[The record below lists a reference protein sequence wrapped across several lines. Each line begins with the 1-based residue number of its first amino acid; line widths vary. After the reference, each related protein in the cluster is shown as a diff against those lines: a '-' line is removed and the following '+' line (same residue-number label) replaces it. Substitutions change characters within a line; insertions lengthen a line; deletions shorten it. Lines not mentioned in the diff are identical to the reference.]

1 MAASLRSTIDAL
13 AAQFASGVLAAIR
26 SASLEEILAEA
37 GGRSAPA
44 PGRRGAGK
52 ARATRVVPASPKGP
66 AVRTTRAKFGKG
78 GRLARRSAEDI
89 DKMVDRIVALL
100 EKNPEG
106 LRAEQIRDGLGV
118 LSKELPRPLAEG
130 VKQKRFAKKGEKR
143 ATTYFLVG
151 GAAKAATMPAVSKPA
166 ASKAGRRVKARAKR
180 AKKG

>member
-44 PGRRGAGK
+44 PARRVAGQS
-52 ARATRVVPASPKGP
+52 RASRAVAASAKVPA
-66 AVRTTRAKFGKG
+66 ARTTRAKFGKG

-151 GAAKAATMPAVSKPA
+151 GAAKPAVSKPA
-166 ASKAGRRVKARAKR
+166 ASKAGRRAKAK